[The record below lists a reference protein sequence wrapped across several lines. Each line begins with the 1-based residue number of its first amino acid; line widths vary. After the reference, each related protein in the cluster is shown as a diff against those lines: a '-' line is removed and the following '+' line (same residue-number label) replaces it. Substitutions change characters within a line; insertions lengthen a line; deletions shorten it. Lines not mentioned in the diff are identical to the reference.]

1 MGIAVQKSA
10 IDIGIIA
17 KDIDAMITFYS
28 EGLGLE
34 LEASIPMPGG
44 GTMNRFKVG
53 DSIVK
58 VIALDPAAPAEAPPG
73 GIRGATG
80 YRYWTIHIPNL
91 EETVT
96 KIEGDVFLVKG
107 DGSPKPSAAKEVIFI
122 EANSFEDFLINIYL
136 KTVES
141 DLDSSALIIK
151 EICKNATANIN
162 NGLQKTE
169 ALLSTNLLEQK
180 STGVTDQDGS
190 CDLIQTKYDEAS
202 AVSLTNRDALNLSIT
217 KQENFDIAECDI

>member
-91 EETVT
+91 EETVD
-96 KIEGDVFLVKG
+96 KIVG
-107 DGSPKPSAAKEVIFI
+107 DGYKVVMPAKTIREGIAIAIV
-122 EANSFEDFLINIYL
+122 ADPDGNW
-136 KTVES
+136 VE
-141 DLDSSALIIK
+141 
-151 EICKNATANIN
+151 
-162 NGLQKTE
+162 
-169 ALLSTNLLEQK
+169 LLEN
-180 STGVTDQDGS
+180 S
-190 CDLIQTKYDEAS
+190 
-202 AVSLTNRDALNLSIT
+202 
-217 KQENFDIAECDI
+217 